1 MRSSLV
7 LVVAPVVLATLGA
20 LAACGAPEKEGR
32 YPKRPE
38 GCDVKVFNESPNVPT
53 DNIGSVDA
61 ICGDDISNDACLQ
74 TLKDQVCKLGGDVV
88 WGVSDAPSVSLGKKK
103 LSGRAAHTKTAGPG
117 PTK

>member
-7 LVVAPVVLATLGA
+7 VVALVLVASAATAFG
-20 LAACGAPEKEGR
+20 CGAPEKEGR

-38 GCDVKVFNESPNVPT
+38 GCDVKVFPESPTMPT
-53 DNIGSVDA
+53 DNIGTVDA

-88 WGVSDAPSVSLGKKK
+88 WGVSDVPSVSLGKKK
-103 LSGRAAHTKTAGPG
+103 LSGRAAHTKTAGPA
-117 PTK
+117 K